1 MSSALTNWIE
11 SKKQEVLESTPVRK
25 AELTLRRIKLPGFG
39 GLSVF
44 QVLQFFI
51 LGLRRGSITTRAS
64 AVCFRFILAIPP
76 LLIVFL
82 TVIPFIP
89 IENFQDSIMTYL
101 EKAMPGDSFDLVE
114 STLDDLVNKKQE
126 TLISLSFLLTLFF
139 STNAVQA
146 LLDGFS
152 QSYNLDKTSGLVMQY
167 VRSFGLLFVFSITIV
182 LGVVLITA
190 SGPVFSYLLEID
202 MIGSEIVVFFLEVAK
217 WILVIILFEIAISV
231 LYRAGH
237 TGRWK
242 AINAGA
248 SFATLGLIIVSS
260 LFAWYVNNFGNY
272 NKLYGSVGT
281 VLVVMLWL
289 YLNTIVLIVGFEINA
304 GIEKAKGASLHEM
317 EADEIL
323 KKTPQDNLS

>member
-1 MSSALTNWIE
+1 MGFALSEWYEEKKNRFLESAL
-11 SKKQEVLESTPVRK
+11 VRK
-25 AELTLRRIKLPGFG
+25 TKFALKRIKLPGFG
-39 GLSVF
+39 GLNLY
-44 QVLQFFI
+44 QVLQFFLI
-51 LGLRRGSITTRAS
+51 GLMEGRITTRAS

-82 TVIPFIP
+82 SVIPFVP
-89 IENFQDSIMTYL
+89 IDNFQESIMIYL
-101 EKAMPGDSFDLVE
+101 DRAMPGDTFSLVE

-152 QSYNLDKTSGLVMQY
+152 HSYNLDKTHGIVLQY
-167 VRSFGLLFVFSITIV
+167 VRSFGLLFVFSLTIV
-182 LGVVLITA
+182 LGVILITI
-190 SGPVFSYLLEID
+190 SGPVFQYLQDLDI
-202 MIGSEIVVFFLEVAK
+202 IGGDVVVFFLEVAK
-217 WILVIILFEIAISV
+217 WILVIVLFEIAISV

-237 TGRWK
+237 SGKWR

-289 YLNTIVLIVGFEINA
+289 YLNTIVLILGFEINA
-304 GIEKAKGASLHEM
+304 GIEKAKGHAIGEM

-323 KKTPQDNLS
+323 HS

>member
-1 MSSALTNWIE
+1 MSFALSEWFE
-11 SKKQEVLESTPVRK
+11 EKKKMILESSLVRK
-25 AELTLRRIKLPGFG
+25 TKYTLKRIKLPGFG
-39 GLSVF
+39 GLSLY
-44 QVLQFFI
+44 QVLQFFLI
-51 LGLRRGSITTRAS
+51 GLQEGRITTRAS

-82 TVIPFIP
+82 TLIPFVP
-89 IENFQDSIMTYL
+89 IDNFQDSIMTYL
-101 EKAMPGDSFDLVE
+101 DRAMPGDTFSLVE

-139 STNAVQA
+139 SSNAVQA

-152 QSYNLDKTSGLVMQY
+152 HSYNLDKKHGIVLQY
-167 VRSFGLLFVFSITIV
+167 ARSFGLLLVFSLTIV
-182 LGVVLITA
+182 LGVILITV
-190 SGPVFSYLLEID
+190 SGPVFSYLQDLD
-202 MIGSEIVVFFLEVAK
+202 LIGGGVVVFFLEVAK

-237 TGRWK
+237 SGKWR

-260 LFAWYVNNFGNY
+260 LFAWYVNNFGSY

-289 YLNTIVLIVGFEINA
+289 YLNTIVLLLGFEINA
-304 GIEKAKGASLHEM
+304 GIEKGGGGQRTCHR
-317 EADEIL
+317 
-323 KKTPQDNLS
+323 

>member
-1 MSSALTNWIE
+1 MGTPLSEWFE
-11 SKKQEVLESTPVRK
+11 EQKKRILESGLVRK
-25 AELTLRRIKLPGFG
+25 TINTLKRIKLPGFE
-39 GLSVF
+39 GLSLF
-44 QVLQFFI
+44 QVLQFFLI
-51 LGLRRGSITTRAS
+51 GLYEGRITTRAS

-82 TVIPFIP
+82 SVIPFVP
-89 IENFQDSIMTYL
+89 IDNFQESLMSYL
-101 EKAMPGDSFDLVE
+101 DRAMPGDTFSLVE
-114 STLDDLVNKKQE
+114 STLDDLINKKQE

-139 STNAVQA
+139 SSNAVQA

-152 QSYNLDKTSGLVMQY
+152 HSYNLDKKQGMVLQY
-167 VRSFGLLFVFSITIV
+167 IRSFGLLLVFSLTII
-182 LGVVLITA
+182 LGVVLITI
-190 SGPVFSYLLEID
+190 SGPVFEYLQDLDI
-202 MIGSEIVVFFLEVAK
+202 IGSNVVVFFLEVAK

-237 TGRWK
+237 SGKWR

-260 LFAWYVNNFGNY
+260 LFAWYVGNFGNY

-289 YLNTIVLIVGFEINA
+289 YLNTIVLILDFEINA
-304 GIEKAKGASLHEM
+304 GIEKAKGLKIGEM
-317 EADEIL
+317 EADQIL
-323 KKTPQDNLS
+323 QN